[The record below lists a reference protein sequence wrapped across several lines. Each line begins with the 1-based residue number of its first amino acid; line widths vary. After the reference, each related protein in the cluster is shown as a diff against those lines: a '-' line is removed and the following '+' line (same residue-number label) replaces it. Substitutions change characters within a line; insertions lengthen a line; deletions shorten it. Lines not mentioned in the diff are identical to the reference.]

1 GGQDQGS
8 GDDQGSPHVLPRD
21 LLVVVQGV
29 GVHHHLEVLKAGAVV
44 ELDEGEGLHVP
55 DGAGQPHTV
64 TVWPSSSWPSAYSAA
79 ILYLSISFHLRF
91 QNRQICTE

>member
-1 GGQDQGS
+1 MEEAFTSRGCLAWGGQDQGS

-55 DGAGQPHTV
+55 DGAEH
-64 TVWPSSSWPSAYSAA
+64 A
-79 ILYLSISFHLRF
+79 I
-91 QNRQICTE
+91 